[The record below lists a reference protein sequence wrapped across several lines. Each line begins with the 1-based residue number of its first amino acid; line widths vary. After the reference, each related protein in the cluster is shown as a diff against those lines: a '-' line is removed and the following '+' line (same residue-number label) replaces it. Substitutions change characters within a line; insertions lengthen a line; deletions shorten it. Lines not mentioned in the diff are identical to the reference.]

1 MRPGPPYCD
10 CEVKQQT
17 RSNTKQR
24 FRNTKTFLKKSLS
37 RTEGLIFSATRQGAC
52 VLHKSSLSRPNSK
65 ELTVQYTDL
74 NINKITSALHRPM
87 PELCYDFQGIILCSI
102 EGQRLFYLGLQFI
115 LSVKLPESSTVIPV
129 PSVRSRLCSGAV
141 SAVDKPSCV
150 YVMSIITETLPL
162 NQVLVLFSLASV
174 KIHLSSINFS
184 ALASCGCLVAWCTIL
199 AARQVKT
206 IHNIKRNAESV
217 KLKENEPFLI
227 F

>member
-1 MRPGPPYCD
+1 MNFKESYVL
-10 CEVKQQT
+10 VKA
-17 RSNTKQR
+17 KD
-24 FRNTKTFLKKSLS
+24 FLPWPHAACSS
-37 RTEGLIFSATRQGAC
+37 FFSEQVLC
-52 VLHKSSLSRPNSK
+52 VCP
-65 ELTVQYTDL
+65 
-74 NINKITSALHRPM
+74 
-87 PELCYDFQGIILCSI
+87 
-102 EGQRLFYLGLQFI
+102 
-115 LSVKLPESSTVIPV
+115 
-129 PSVRSRLCSGAV
+129 GAV
-141 SAVDKPSCV
+141 FAVDKPSCV